1 MPIHQSIKRSVEAM
15 IAVRDDAIGLAVEYE
30 KEKKALKQKVEEVE
44 SLTKEKESWAKEK
57 ASLTEERD
65 EALELAAQ
73 SVRKSEE
80 SARAACKWE
89 LEVSTLRS
97 EVEELKKYDSE
108 LRARLRDKDQ
118 ELDSRAA
125 AAVEEF
131 QSSQEFRDLMD
142 SRAAL
147 WSKLTTRELRKI
159 VIKNFGQRFNLSPE
173 DFSFIR
179 AADIADIVER
189 KVEQRMAQAARQ
201 EESRAPTGEGSSRGA
216 SGVKE

>member
-1 MPIHQSIKRSVEAM
+1 MELDKKR
-15 IAVRDDAIGLAVEYE
+15 
-30 KEKKALKQKVEEVE
+30 KALKERAEEVE
-44 SLTKEKESWAKEK
+44 SLTREKESLAKEKESLAKEK
-57 ASLTEERD
+57 ANLIEERD

-80 SARAACKWE
+80 SAQDARRWE

-97 EVEELKKYDSE
+97 EVEELKKSDSE
-108 LRARLRDKDQ
+108 LRAQLHNKDQ

-125 AAVEEF
+125 AAVGEF
-131 QSSQEFRDLMD
+131 QGSQEFRDLMD

-147 WSKLTTRELRKI
+147 WSELTTRELRKI
-159 VIKNFGQRFNLSPE
+159 VIKNFGQRFNLTPE

-179 AADIADIVER
+179 AADIADIVEK

-201 EESRAPTGEGSSRGA
+201 EESRAPVGEGSSRGA
-216 SGVKE
+216 SSGAKGQ